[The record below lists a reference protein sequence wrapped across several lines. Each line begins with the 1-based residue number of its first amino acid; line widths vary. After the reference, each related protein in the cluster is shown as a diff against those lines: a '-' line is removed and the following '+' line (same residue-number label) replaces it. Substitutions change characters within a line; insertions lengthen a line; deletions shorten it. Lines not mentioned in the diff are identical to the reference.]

1 MKTNTETHS
10 SSSSPLS
17 PDPSTLTSHF
27 PLCSEG
33 ENGDRWTRKTAWSG
47 HNYVIVHF
55 VQDEEKSL
63 FPYTTFQKL
72 SASSIVF
79 LPGCYAKALV
89 LPLLH
94 ANRSV
99 TLK

>member
-1 MKTNTETHS
+1 M
-10 SSSSPLS
+10 
-17 PDPSTLTSHF
+17 
-27 PLCSEG
+27 
-33 ENGDRWTRKTAWSG
+33 RKTAWSG
-47 HNYVIVHF
+47 HNYTIFHF

-63 FPYTTFQKL
+63 LLYTTIQKL

-79 LPGCYAKALV
+79 LPGCYAKAIV

-99 TLK
+99 TQKQIDLGTIIELGVR